1 MHLRRMN
8 ATRELSYRTKL
19 YTKKE
24 NSGNKQDWM
33 LAKYFY
39 CRKVVHPML
48 HPRRGA
54 VAAYEIMRVG
64 P

>member
-1 MHLRRMN
+1 MQR
-8 ATRELSYRTKL
+8 ASWTEL

-33 LAKYFY
+33 LAKYLY
-39 CRKVVHPML
+39 CRKAVHPML